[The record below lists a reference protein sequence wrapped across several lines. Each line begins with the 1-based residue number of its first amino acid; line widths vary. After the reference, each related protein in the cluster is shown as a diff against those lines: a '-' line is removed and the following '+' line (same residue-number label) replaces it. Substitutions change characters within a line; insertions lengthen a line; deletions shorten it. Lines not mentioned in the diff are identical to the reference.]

1 VTATQGES
9 PSPDIG
15 AAGFEAGRTLH
26 FPCFDA
32 FRFFG
37 MTMVLL
43 VHAAFA
49 TRPWVETH
57 LPEWLQS
64 LLQRMDV
71 GVAVFFV
78 LSGFLLFR
86 PFVVRQLAGRPPMK
100 TGTFLRR
107 RSLRVLP
114 GYWFALTFCVV
125 VLGQLLGS
133 VKNAFLYYS
142 LLFPFA
148 TQDVALGGGPG
159 QEGKYAIPQAW
170 SLTAE
175 FVFYLMLP
183 VIAYLL
189 VRLAARRSVTVQ
201 MRTMLLIAGGLYLF
215 GQLFRAYFLV
225 AQPSW
230 ERVAV
235 IWAPNWIDFFA
246 IGMALAVFSGAEQFS
261 VRPPA
266 LLRAL
271 GDHPAVSWSIATL
284 VGLSFATFSPPSTP
298 GVFGAEYWVRWFL
311 FGVFSFFLLAP
322 AMFGDQTAGR
332 GRRFLAS
339 RPLVLLGTVSLGFY
353 LFHLAFL
360 GQAQEWLGV
369 GDFGGSLPTVFAI
382 TFVCSVGMAFV
393 SYYVVERPFLG
404 LKDRSFRSL
413 WRREPPPPPSPG
425 SGGSAVAGAS
435 VTTAVASVPAPEP
448 DRARAADNRTA
459 TTSRALTWAAV
470 GSVVA
475 VAALGAFFVVRGR
488 LNADEGWYLY
498 SSRLVYRG
506 QLPFRDFSFTQMPLL
521 PYLYGLVQLVKPS
534 LYLGRLVS
542 LVLLT
547 GAVAMSVRV
556 AWREAGRAA
565 AVAVGLLV
573 LLAPT
578 AVYNLTLTKTYALVA
593 FFLAALLLTL
603 TSPGRRTLMFPLAA
617 AAAVGLALSR
627 SSGLP
632 LAAIVLVYLLWRAP
646 DRRTRG
652 WVAGIS
658 AVGALAVAG
667 FVLVDVHAARFD
679 LSTFHQLLW
688 HGADTGT
695 RLDTIVTTRIPDWFG
710 EYWGYVLLVGG
721 AVVAIVTSAE
731 VRQYVKRQPAYLILT
746 VGTVIYLGSQLTP
759 GQFAPVEYA
768 AAVIPL
774 VITIPVILISRRL
787 LGPDGTVPAFRGAA
801 LAGVAVVVVLGVVT
815 VVHPGVGEFVV
826 HRDSPESIA
835 AANRVAAFVRDHTKP
850 SDEVLALWGQPATLA
865 SGRDL
870 VPSATFGLFSYEDLS
885 DDEARALH
893 YVNQDRL
900 VRLIESGRPAMIVLT
915 DVDRTFF
922 NFPGSLSNKRADPR
936 RVERAIAAN
945 YTKITTDVGL
955 GVNGPTNV
963 DVYVRNDRA

>member
-1 VTATQGES
+1 
-9 PSPDIG
+9 
-15 AAGFEAGRTLH
+15 
-26 FPCFDA
+26 
-32 FRFFG
+32 
-37 MTMVLL
+37 
-43 VHAAFA
+43 
-49 TRPWVETH
+49 
-57 LPEWLQS
+57 
-64 LLQRMDV
+64 
-71 GVAVFFV
+71 
-78 LSGFLLFR
+78 
-86 PFVVRQLAGRPPMK
+86 
-100 TGTFLRR
+100 
-107 RSLRVLP
+107 
-114 GYWFALTFCVV
+114 
-125 VLGQLLGS
+125 
-133 VKNAFLYYS
+133 
-142 LLFPFA
+142 
-148 TQDVALGGGPG
+148 
-159 QEGKYAIPQAW
+159 
-170 SLTAE
+170 
-175 FVFYLMLP
+175 
-183 VIAYLL
+183 
-189 VRLAARRSVTVQ
+189 
-201 MRTMLLIAGGLYLF
+201 
-215 GQLFRAYFLV
+215 
-225 AQPSW
+225 
-230 ERVAV
+230 
-235 IWAPNWIDFFA
+235 
-246 IGMALAVFSGAEQFS
+246 
-261 VRPPA
+261 
-266 LLRAL
+266 
-271 GDHPAVSWSIATL
+271 
-284 VGLSFATFSPPSTP
+284 
-298 GVFGAEYWVRWFL
+298 
-311 FGVFSFFLLAP
+311 
-322 AMFGDQTAGR
+322 
-332 GRRFLAS
+332 
-339 RPLVLLGTVSLGFY
+339 
-353 LFHLAFL
+353 
-360 GQAQEWLGV
+360 
-369 GDFGGSLPTVFAI
+369 
-382 TFVCSVGMAFV
+382 
-393 SYYVVERPFLG
+393 
-404 LKDRSFRSL
+404 
-413 WRREPPPPPSPG
+413 
-425 SGGSAVAGAS
+425 
-435 VTTAVASVPAPEP
+435 
-448 DRARAADNRTA
+448 
-459 TTSRALTWAAV
+459 V

-721 AVVAIVTSAE
+721 AVVAIATSAE

-915 DVDRTFF
+915 DVDRTFL